1 MSDEGATSQTCLEGL
16 QARLKELVANE
27 DYAGAAAIK
36 EEMRV
41 AEVTEK
47 KTLVAGSSSRSSQ
60 SCLPRRITV
69 ARQP

>member
-1 MSDEGATSQTCLEGL
+1 MSDEGATSQACLEGL
-16 QARLKELVANE
+16 QARLKELLANE

-47 KTLVAGSSSRSSQ
+47 TLVAGSSSRSSQ
-60 SCLPRRITV
+60 SCLSRRITV

>member
-1 MSDEGATSQTCLEGL
+1 MSDEGATPQACLEGL
-16 QARLKELVANE
+16 QAQLKELLANE

-41 AEVTEK
+41 AEVPENR
-47 KTLVAGSSSRSSQ
+47 LVAGSSRRSSQ
-60 SCLPRRITV
+60 SCSPGRITL